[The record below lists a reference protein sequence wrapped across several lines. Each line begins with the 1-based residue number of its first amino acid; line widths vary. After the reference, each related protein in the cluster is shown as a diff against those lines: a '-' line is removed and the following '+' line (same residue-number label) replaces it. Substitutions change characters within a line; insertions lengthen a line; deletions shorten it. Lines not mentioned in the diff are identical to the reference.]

1 MNNIKKTTI
10 AIDFDGTIVTH
21 EYPYIGRDLPY
32 VKEVIKT
39 LVDNGH
45 KLFLYTM
52 RDGDQLEDAIKYC
65 EFNNLNFIGYNKSPQ
80 QFSTSPKQY
89 ASVYIDDA
97 ALGCP
102 VIFDPT
108 VSDRP
113 YVNWSAVAKWCADRM
128 LITYEQYYSIV
139 NNN

>member
-32 VKEVIKT
+32 AKEVIKT
-39 LVDNGH
+39 LIDNGH

-113 YVNWSAVAKWCADRM
+113 
-128 LITYEQYYSIV
+128 
-139 NNN
+139 